1 MQNDWGALGMGGVGR
16 VDIRGA
22 TPPIGNTGPGGV
34 EGMGLLALLRRLSM
48 GLDEGSGSGLP
59 TQQMTPDP
67 AAQSGLSNALGGGVQ
82 GGGEGFPEGFDPVQ
96 ALAGQMPQPMPAQMG
111 QMGQPGQPAQMLPPS
126 IPVAPSPGGM
136 AGMMATEPGQEDQWA
151 ELRRLGIPY

>member
-1 MQNDWGALGMGGVGR
+1 MQNDWGALGLGGGVGR

-22 TPPIGNTGPGGV
+22 TPPIGGTGPGGV

-48 GLDEGSGSGLP
+48 GLDKGGGSGLP
-59 TQQMTPDP
+59 TPNDAGPGGAERHVEHARRWGPGRQRWLPRGVRSGPGHGRTNAGACSRHTWPDG
-67 AAQSGLSNALGGGVQ
+67 S
-82 GGGEGFPEGFDPVQ
+82 
-96 ALAGQMPQPMPAQMG
+96 MQPP
-111 QMGQPGQPAQMLPPS
+111 

-151 ELRRLGIPY
+151 ELRRLGVPY